1 MLRHIQELCILR
13 WNAYGHP
20 FLCAFCLLQLSV
32 SQLAGRT
39 PCAIIDVVADP
50 CGVAYR
56 GIQSVGGAAVLKHT
70 GGLLIVWE
78 ATPLSTPGSL

>member
-1 MLRHIQELCILR
+1 MLRR
-13 WNAYGHP
+13 NAYGHP
-20 FLCAFCLLQLSV
+20 FLCAFCLLQLSA

-39 PCAIIDVVADP
+39 PCTIIDVVADP

-56 GIQSVGGAAVLKHT
+56 GIQSVGGAVVLKHT
-70 GGLLIVWE
+70 GGLLKVRSE

>member
-1 MLRHIQELCILR
+1 MLRR
-13 WNAYGHP
+13 NAYGHP

-39 PCAIIDVVADP
+39 PCTIIDVVADP

-70 GGLLIVWE
+70 GRLLKDFVELSGE
-78 ATPLSTPGSL
+78 ATPLSTLGSL

>member
-1 MLRHIQELCILR
+1 MLRHIYLLFMLR
-13 WNAYGHP
+13 RNAYGHP
-20 FLCAFCLLQLSV
+20 FLCAFCLLQLSA

-39 PCAIIDVVADP
+39 PCTIIDVVADP

-70 GGLLIVWE
+70 GGLLKV
-78 ATPLSTPGSL
+78 

>member
-1 MLRHIQELCILR
+1 MLRR
-13 WNAYGHP
+13 NAYGHP

-39 PCAIIDVVADP
+39 PCTIIDVVADP

-56 GIQSVGGAAVLKHT
+56 GIQSAGGAVVLKHT
-70 GGLLIVWE
+70 GGLLKDPVELSGE
-78 ATPLSTPGSL
+78 ATPLRTPGSL